1 MTSDL
6 RSRLTARGATRTTN
20 QSRDAAPN
28 SAAAAGPATPAPA
41 SPTSDLRF
49 RFTVPGRRVAR
60 VSSTYHDAVT
70 ASPVAG
76 NPATPEPVS
85 PTVDLKSRLALL
97 RRRATRVSNQY
108 RDAAPAS
115 AALVASEPAPPATAL
130 ETILPGHMVENGH
143 GRFFLA
149 EKFYP
154 SHRRHGSVELS
165 WLAALAPGLLGAIS
179 RGEIEPCAPQRW
191 AFLDTETTGLAGGT
205 GTCAFLVGV
214 GTIEGDGFRVRLF
227 FMRDYDEEPA
237 LLAALSSLL
246 AGYDELIT
254 YNGKAYDAPLLE
266 TRYRLAR
273 LRPPLARL
281 AHLDLLF
288 AARRLWRLRLES
300 CRLVDLEREILGF
313 EREGDLPGEMIPY
326 YYFEYLRTRDA
337 FRLVPLFHH
346 NTMDIVTLAALTA
359 VVLPAFASPAEA
371 DLRHGEDLLGLARW
385 VGHCAGPEDAL
396 ALYHRALD
404 HRLADRHLFAAL
416 WEMALAEKRLGRLDR
431 AVAIWC
437 DLAAVKNDFRRPA
450 LEQLAKYY
458 EHHERN
464 YSMALE
470 MTAAA
475 LALDP
480 LPELEHRKQRLERK
494 AAART
499 RRLL

>member
-1 MTSDL
+1 MT
-6 RSRLTARGATRTTN
+6 A
-20 QSRDAAPN
+20 
-28 SAAAAGPATPAPA
+28 
-41 SPTSDLRF
+41 
-49 RFTVPGRRVAR
+49 
-60 VSSTYHDAVT
+60 
-70 ASPVAG
+70 
-76 NPATPEPVS
+76 
-85 PTVDLKSRLALL
+85 DLKSRLATL

-108 RDAAPAS
+108 RDAAPAP
-115 AALVASEPAPPATAL
+115 AGPVPLEPAPATAL
-130 ETILPGHMVENGH
+130 ETILPGRVVENEH

-154 SHRRHGSVELS
+154 AHRRHGSVELS
-165 WLAALAPGLLGAIS
+165 RLAALDPGLLSAIS
-179 RGEIEPCAPQRW
+179 RDEIEPSAPQRW

-214 GTIEGDGFRVRLF
+214 GAIEPEGFRVRLF
-227 FMRDYDEEPA
+227 FMCDYDEEPA

-246 AGYDELIT
+246 ADYDVLIT

-273 LRPPLARL
+273 QRAPLDRL

-359 VVLPAFASPAEA
+359 VVLPAFASPVQA

-385 VGHCAGPEDAL
+385 LGRSAEPEDAL

-416 WEMALAEKRLGRLDR
+416 WEMALAEKKLGRLDR

-437 DLAAVKNDFRRPA
+437 DLAAVKNDFRCSA

-464 YSMALE
+464 YCLALE

-475 LALDP
+475 LAIEP
-480 LPELEHRKQRLERK
+480 LAALEHRKQRLERK
-494 AAART
+494 AAAEVSIFQSRNDPE
-499 RRLL
+499 R